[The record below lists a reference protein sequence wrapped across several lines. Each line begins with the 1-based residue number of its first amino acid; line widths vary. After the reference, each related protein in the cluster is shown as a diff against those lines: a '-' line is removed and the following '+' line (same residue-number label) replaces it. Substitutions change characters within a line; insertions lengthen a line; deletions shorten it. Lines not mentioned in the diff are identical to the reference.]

1 MTSLIDPQRE
11 VAWLKSL
18 IRAIGVTF
26 GLLLLQAPSW
36 GHSGSNTFIELREA
50 PPGLI
55 VRVDLPLRDLAL
67 AFDLDLNRDAEITWG
82 ELKQQQAMINEW
94 LLKGLEL
101 QTPQGPCRL
110 EGLQWAIAEYG
121 IERHLSVEATSNCL
135 ALSPGEAI
143 SLRYGLFFDQNALH
157 RALVKGQISDTSWS
171 AVLSQDRPQATLNPR
186 ANSMSA
192 VLLNFL
198 VEGVWHI
205 WIGIDHILFL
215 LALLLPSVYQRRGD
229 RFGDWQPYSNIRPA
243 ALHILT
249 IVTSFTVA
257 HSITLGLAALGLVT
271 VPSEIVEPVIAA
283 SVVMAALGNL
293 HRRTVHYRWQ
303 IAFGLGLVHGFGF
316 ASVLQD
322 LGLPSGQL
330 VTALIGFNV
339 GVELGQVAIVLIF
352 VPLAW
357 ALRHTHLYCWGI
369 LVLGSLAIAAIGLT
383 WFIERVMG
391 TMS

>member
-18 IRAIGVTF
+18 IHAIGLTF

-67 AFDLDLNRDAEITWG
+67 AFDLDLNRDAEITWS

-94 LLKGLEL
+94 FLKGLEL

-157 RALVKGQISDTSWS
+157 RALVKGQIGDTSWS
-171 AVLSQDRPQATLNPR
+171 AVLSQDRPEATLNPK
-186 ANSMSA
+186 ADSMSA
-192 VLLNFL
+192 VLLNFF

-257 HSITLGLAALGLVT
+257 HSITLGVAALGLVT

-339 GVELGQVAIVLIF
+339 GVELGQVAIVVAF

-357 ALRHTHLYCWGI
+357 ALRYTHLYRWGI

-383 WFIERVMG
+383 WFLERVMG